1 MTSNGHIWEG
11 TGTNILGVFAFL
23 AGLLIAAPFMLLLA
37 APFMPGL

>member
-11 TGTNILGVFAFL
+11 TGTRILAVFAFL
-23 AGLLIAAPFMLLLA
+23 AGLLIAAPFMLLLV